1 VFGYPKEYPNHSS
14 ACACGEIEGELR
26 RRKGENEKAT
36 RTPRPVLVRP
46 VVTPSAETG
55 AQIVPARRTP
65 ARQNAVS
72 AGGGESQCENIVKQ
86 QPTQSKQEDLPTAWQ
101 TNNVLASTSRLGSHA
116 DPYG

>member
-1 VFGYPKEYPNHSS
+1 LDIQKNIQTTAVRVPVERSRVS
-14 ACACGEIEGELR
+14 RR